1 MPLLLAIACSGS
13 QDSSGTD
20 TGSTASAP
28 EASITPKSGTPVLPA
43 IWNERPTEGMCDK
56 WSRGQDI
63 PGFGGMFVESRADN
77 SVYVYLFVPTDENS
91 VEAVLCVFGRPGRT
105 VGILQGQYTMAQL
118 VEWHEG
124 RLRDSG
130 INIPGV
136 TVTTGGIDEMNTRLS
151 FDLLP

>member
-1 MPLLLAIACSGS
+1 
-13 QDSSGTD
+13 
-20 TGSTASAP
+20 
-28 EASITPKSGTPVLPA
+28 
-43 IWNERPTEGMCDK
+43 MCDK

-77 SVYVYLFVPTDENS
+77 SVYVYLLVPTDENS

-136 TVTTGGIDEMNTRLS
+136 TVTTGGSDEMNTRLS